1 MLVRMFRHIS
11 SITFVLAL
19 AVASAAQTPNPVEV
33 APGVTLP
40 AEGMVFGLDQK
51 DGGPALQQIHASEIH
66 YNPRAGSNTLRSVI
80 YARSHHTIEVI
91 GLQSETIFT
100 STKAVFYVHLLEDNP
115 EIQRKRIHLLWLTP
129 TDTTRVAIDMG
140 ANYFGGHHQRNIDEV
155 PADITSISGTNWV
168 KITPQAPLL
177 PGEFAIAFLPE
188 DPSLFP
194 DVVYDFSVP
203 GIRGGADPNTPK
215 SDEKK

>member
-1 MLVRMFRHIS
+1 MRRLLLYFA
-11 SITFVLAL
+11 TLACV
-19 AVASAAQTPNPVEV
+19 AVSAAQTPKPIEV
-33 APGVTLP
+33 APGITLP
-40 AEGMVFGLDQK
+40 AEGMVFGLDSK
-51 DGGPALQQIHASEIH
+51 DGGPVLQQIHASEIH
-66 YNPRAGSNTLRSVI
+66 YNPHAGSNTLRSAI
-80 YARSHHTIEVI
+80 YAGPHQTIEVN
-91 GLQSETIFT
+91 GLQSETIFS

-129 TDTTRVAIDMG
+129 ANKTRVAIDMG
-140 ANYFGGHHQRNIDEV
+140 ANYFGGHHHRNIDEV

-188 DPSLFP
+188 DLSLFP

-203 GIRGGADPNTPK
+203 GNRPGQAPPQPPD
-215 SDEKK
+215 SDSKK

>member
-1 MLVRMFRHIS
+1 MRPRLLFIAM
-11 SITFVLAL
+11 VLSCFTA
-19 AVASAAQTPNPVEV
+19 AVAQSPAPAGPEI
-33 APGVTLP
+33 APGITLP
-40 AEGMVFGLDQK
+40 AGGVVFGLDQK
-51 DGGPALQQIHASEIH
+51 DSGPALQQIRASEIH
-66 YNPRAGSNTLRSVI
+66 YNPHAGSNTLRSAI

-115 EIQRKRIHLLWLTP
+115 EIQRKRIHVLWLTP
-129 TDTTRVAIDMG
+129 TETTRVAINMG
-140 ANYFGGHHQRNIDEV
+140 TNYFGGHNQRNIDEV
-155 PADITSISGTNWV
+155 PVDIAPISGTNWV
-168 KITPQAPLL
+168 KVTPQAPLL

-203 GIRGGADPNTPK
+203 GKPGDAAAQPPNSDP
-215 SDEKK
+215 KK